1 MPQGSAGYHATGLEG
16 GVWHEFWLRCTI
28 ASFVYITH
36 SAVVIQFET
45 ALLRP
50 KGPHDGWDESDPPKK
65 WGVMRSRK
73 AMRLC
78 SALFD
83 RMTGRSRPHLSLREG

>member
-50 KGPHDGWDESDPPKK
+50 KGRMMAGTRATPPKSGGSCGPEK
-65 WGVMRSRK
+65 RCACAARFST
-73 AMRLC
+73 A
-78 SALFD
+78 
-83 RMTGRSRPHLSLREG
+83 